1 MPEQRK
7 VRIDRAV
14 YLADDYART
23 YRFLEGNPSWKG
35 LSQSE
40 NKENKKSIDDYAR
53 IFQDGKSKVFR
64 YRTT

>member
-14 YLADDYART
+14 YLVDDGART
-23 YRFLEGNPSWKG
+23 YRFLRRNPSWRD

-40 NKENKKSIDDYAR
+40 NKENKKSIDGYTR
-53 IFQDGKSKVFR
+53 IFRDGRRKVFR
-64 YRTT
+64 CGAT